1 MAVFDFNDYVLELTI
16 AGNDFKVNC
25 TAEMGDKV
33 AEHGK
38 SFAKLAEEI
47 KAGNKMAAHV
57 VSMCREV
64 TDDILGAGAFKAIF
78 KGRTPNVMDC
88 SDVLKFVMGE
98 MTERY
103 KKQGNREARRAATK
117 TKPAGG
123 KK

>member
-1 MAVFDFNDYVLELTI
+1 MAVFNFNDYVLELTI

-25 TAEMGDKV
+25 TAEVGAKF

-47 KAGNKMAAHV
+47 NAGNKMAAHV
-57 VSMCREV
+57 VSMCRKV
-64 TDDILGAGAFKAIF
+64 TDDILGAGAFEAIF
-78 KGRTPNVMDC
+78 KGRTPNVTDC

-98 MTERY
+98 MTEQY
-103 KKQGNREARRAATK
+103 KKRGNREARRAAPK
-117 TKPAGG
+117 TKPAGE